1 MNESNRF
8 HWGQKLKIA
17 VDIDGVLA
25 DQVGAVLKVIENE
38 YGLKYR
44 KSDVNCA
51 HWTFSGR
58 EIWSEIARLLA
69 DPEYTLSVPL
79 IEGSQKG
86 IKQLADYNVCVVTA
100 RRPNAE
106 EATKQWLNT
115 HFPCLT
121 EYYRAR
127 TGAKHTIPSDVLID
141 DLDMNIV
148 KFVKSYPNRRGIL
161 FVQPWSKNGTDIEN
175 YSDQVYYCPE
185 WKSVVRAIHDIDGA
199 EIDDL
204 VAAQL

>member
-1 MNESNRF
+1 
-8 HWGQKLKIA
+8 LKIA

-25 DQVGAVLKVIENE
+25 DQVGAVLRVIEKE

-51 HWTFSGR
+51 HWTFSGM

-69 DPEYTLSVPL
+69 DQEYTLNIPV

-86 IKQLADYNVCVVTA
+86 MEQLADHSACVVTA
-100 RRPNAE
+100 RRANAE
-106 EATKQWLNT
+106 AATKQWLNT

-121 EYYRAR
+121 EYFHAR
-127 TGAKHTIPSDVLID
+127 TGTKHDVPSDILID

-148 KFVKSYPNRRGIL
+148 EFVKSHPDRRGIL
-161 FVQPWSKNGTDIEN
+161 FEQPWSKNGTDIES
-175 YSDQVYYCPE
+175 YSDRLHYCTE
-185 WKSVVRAIHDIDGA
+185 WESVVRAIRDIDRQR
-199 EIDDL
+199 D
-204 VAAQL
+204 